1 MLYKHI
7 PGSSLGGNVMT
18 QEQSIL
24 KEMPYLYL
32 VSLWIWINVTKNI
45 YTWSKKW
52 KYFIADNILGKEEFF
67 DEKETG
73 KVVKITKD
81 QRLSV
86 EKILDIYGNDILR
99 LAYSYLQNMQ
109 DSEDILQET
118 DGKQYPDSIF
128 AGGRKGASATYFG
141 KIFLRKAEA

>member
-7 PGSSLGGNVMT
+7 SGSSLGGNVMT

-32 VSLWIWINVTKNI
+32 MSLWIWRNVTKYI

-73 KVVKITKD
+73 KVIIEAFNGKT
-81 QRLSV
+81 
-86 EKILDIYGNDILR
+86 
-99 LAYSYLQNMQ
+99 A
-109 DSEDILQET
+109 EDIH
-118 DGKQYPDSIF
+118 GVVVFSHGPF
-128 AGGRKGASATYFG
+128 AW
-141 KIFLRKAEA
+141 

>member
-32 VSLWIWINVTKNI
+32 MSLWIWRNVTKYI

-118 DGKQYPDSIF
+118 LIKYMQKHLCYIMSPSKRHGS
-128 AGGRKGASATYFG
+128 FG
-141 KIFLRKAEA
+141 